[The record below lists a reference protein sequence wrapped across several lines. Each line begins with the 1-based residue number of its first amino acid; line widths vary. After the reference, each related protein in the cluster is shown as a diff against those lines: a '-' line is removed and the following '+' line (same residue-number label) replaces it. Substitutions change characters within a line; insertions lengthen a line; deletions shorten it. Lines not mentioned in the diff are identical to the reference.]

1 MKMPKTSKFI
11 ATLTAAAL
19 LGYSGMARSII
30 FTDGP
35 NLVQNTISA
44 IAAVK
49 TEISAAAA
57 VAQQIKSNVQL
68 LKSTATKQGLAQIA
82 GFSKELELYNQLKNT
97 DLNLKTYAEKSLN
110 LNQNLLAQY
119 GASKLPW
126 EEFLKQ
132 RAKVNSMEHQVML
145 GQYKSLT
152 SSMDEYA
159 QRRKVIVN
167 EMQTSPGT
175 TAAVQSL
182 GAAVD
187 VLIGQNQ
194 QILAALAVKTSV
206 ETTKATEDQEVA
218 NQFRLRMD
226 AQQKKLRDEASKY

>member
-1 MKMPKTSKFI
+1 MKMPKTSKII
-11 ATLTAAAL
+11 ASLTATAL
-19 LGYSGMARSII
+19 LGYAGMAWSIT
-30 FTDGP
+30 FVDP
-35 NLVQNTISA
+35 VNLVQNTVSA
-44 IAAVK
+44 IAQVK

-57 VAQQIKSNVQL
+57 LAQQIKSNVQL
-68 LKSTATKQGLAQIA
+68 LNSVASKKGLAQIA

-97 DLNLKTYAEKSLN
+97 DLNLKSYAEKSLN

-126 EEFLKQ
+126 EEFMKQ
-132 RAKVNSMEHQVML
+132 RAKVNSMEHQVMV
-145 GQYKSLT
+145 GQYKSIT
-152 SSMDEYA
+152 ASMDEYA

-167 EMQTSPGT
+167 EMQSSPGT

-194 QILAALAVKTSV
+194 QILAALAVKTSI
-206 ETTKATEDQEVA
+206 ETTKATEEQEA
-218 NQFRLRMD
+218 NKQFLLRME
-226 AQQKKLRDEASKY
+226 AHQKKLREESDKY